1 MTTVFLSGSRKISQ
15 LDEAVKS
22 RLSTIVEKE
31 FRVIVGDANGAD
43 KAFQTTL
50 ASMDY
55 ANVTVFCSGSE
66 CRNNV
71 GQWNVKHVSVDTKLK
86 GRAFYTQKDK
96 AMAGEADYGL
106 VLWYGKSPGSIS
118 NVIEMLKGNKRV
130 VVYLSP
136 EKQFYAVAHLEDA
149 SKLLEK
155 CDEEVFDVISKKIR
169 LSSSMKEMRNSEQ
182 GVLSF

>member
-15 LDEAVKS
+15 LDEAVRS
-22 RLSTIVEKE
+22 RLSTIVEKD

-43 KAFQTTL
+43 KVFQTTL

-55 ANVTVFCSGSE
+55 TNVTIFCSGSE

-71 GQWNVKHVSVDTKLK
+71 GEWNVKHVSVDTNLK
-86 GRAFYTQKDK
+86 GRDFYTQKDK

-106 VLWYGKSPGSIS
+106 VLWDGESPGSIS
-118 NVIEMLKGNKRV
+118 NVIEILKRNKRA

-136 EKQFYAVAHLEDA
+136 EKQFYAVSHLDDA
-149 SKLLEK
+149 NKLLEK
-155 CDEEVFDVISKKIR
+155 CDKEVFEVISKKIR
-169 LSSSMKEMRNSEQ
+169 LPSSMKEIRDSEQ
-182 GVLSF
+182 GALSF